1 MHKTASPHHGNP
13 QSFGRRP
20 DRRRRLRQGQQRWLR
35 HRQTFLNITAVSGTS
50 PTLDIKFQ
58 DSYDGTNWVDVA
70 SGAFAQKNATG
81 VSSLVLST
89 VGPYLRAVQDVG
101 GTSPSFTYDLYV
113 AGVNPAN
120 SRSMRLILKWL
131 P

>member
-1 MHKTASPHHGNP
+1 MQKTTNPISSIRKASAGALTADAN
-13 QSFGRRP
+13 SAKVNCG
-20 DRRRRLRQGQQRWLR
+20 GYG
-35 HRQTFLNITAVSGTS
+35 TAKAFLNITAVSGTS

-81 VSSLVLST
+81 ASSLVLNNVS
-89 VGPYLRAVQDVG
+89 PYLRAVQDVG

-113 AGVNPAN
+113 AGVA
-120 SRSMRLILKWL
+120 
-131 P
+131 